1 MTHVRDEYLE
11 AIERQCVP
19 VIEGYLFHKDK
30 NPVMLL
36 DVTERRVYAYS
47 YEEFRKGLNERG
59 QASLAEQYSQA
70 IRENQFVI
78 FVRDPANRKLL
89 SYSLE
94 RPVVEWR
101 YEFQQMATLSP
112 EDTGLSRDV
121 HRIDRARQPYRIRRP
136 GGGRKLTE
144 VKDPAIVPTLER
156 LLQDQ
161 NEVGGDPMTEQK
173 WVRSSLRRL
182 SEQLAAEG
190 HPASEATVG
199 RLLQKMGFSLKANQ
213 RKQGRLGCPERDEQ
227 FRYIATQKQRFIAAG
242 LPVIS
247 IDTKK
252 KELIGPFRNPGKTWC
267 RQAEEVNEHDFPGVT
282 KCRAVPFG
290 IYDLARNEGHVYVGV

>member
-1 MTHVRDEYLE
+1 MTHVSDAYLE
-11 AIERQCVP
+11 AVEKQCVP
-19 VIEGYLFHKDK
+19 IIKLYLFHKDK

-36 DVTERRVYAYS
+36 DVTERKIYAYP
-47 YEEFRKGLNERG
+47 YEEFRRGLNEHG

-70 IRENQFVI
+70 LREDQFVI
-78 FVRDPANRKLL
+78 FVRDRAKRKLL

-101 YEFQQMATLSP
+101 YEFEQTAPSP
-112 EDTGLSRDV
+112 RSTTELPRDV
-121 HRIDRARQPYRIRRP
+121 HGIDSERQPYRIRRP
-136 GGGRKLTE
+136 AGGRKLTE

-190 HPASEATVG
+190 HPASSMTVG
-199 RLLQKMGFSLKANQ
+199 RLSRRWA
-213 RKQGRLGCPERDEQ
+213 
-227 FRYIATQKQRFIAAG
+227 
-242 LPVIS
+242 
-247 IDTKK
+247 
-252 KELIGPFRNPGKTWC
+252 
-267 RQAEEVNEHDFPGVT
+267 FP
-282 KCRAVPFG
+282 
-290 IYDLARNEGHVYVGV
+290 